1 MLRRVVVLGGVG
13 LAVFAVLF
21 ASSPTA
27 KAYTISNNDADTR
40 SSGGGSINVRA
51 DCPTSSILYEIG
63 ARGSNSYTS
72 PTRLNGVCVNLTSDV
87 TQRQTSTSTIGGT
100 SSWGS
105 VAGELTLTSTSC
117 ANTQAIVGA
126 VVHKQASGFV
136 SGWQLMC
143 GTLPGGTSRTTSGLT
158 FGWANPTRPSPN
170 QPETIQCPDGMVAVG
185 LVAAAGDIIDK
196 FGFRCGRISGATQAT
211 VSVTSSSNITFG
223 STLALTATGG
233 TGTGAIS
240 FATTGSCTVSGS
252 TLTPT
257 GNAGATCSV
266 TATRAGDTNYAVQAS
281 SVQTV
286 TIQRAANTI
295 SFTNP
300 TARSWSATPFDLTV
314 SATSNIIPSMTSTT
328 PSVCSVS
335 GITVTM
341 LSSGTCSLTASQ
353 GETTNYDAA
362 VAVVRSFTIDPT
374 GRSAFVGNSANISG
388 TTTGTEYI
396 VERFTTTGASTW
408 TVPQGVTNID
418 YLVVGGG
425 GGGGAHV
432 GGGGGAGGVRTGSLA
447 VTPSTPSTP
456 STLNITVGTGG
467 AGARGGTY
475 GDCSETNRSKSGA
488 DSTLS
493 TITATGGGSGG
504 TWDYCAARSGGSG
517 GGSGA
522 TNTAGSGN
530 TPSTSPSQG
539 NNGGI
544 GSGYIGE
551 NYAGGGGGG
560 AASVGAVGQSNR
572 AGNGGTGVQSGI
584 TGVMSHYGGGGGGG
598 VHSSTGTGG
607 VAGVAGTG
615 GLGGGGNGTVFSVP
629 NGTAGSGQANTG
641 GGGGGAGYPSG
652 TLGSSIGG
660 AGGSGI
666 VVVRY
671 VLPTVTTPNL
681 IDADD
686 TGTNSDNI
694 TSKRTLIFTGSA
706 PITSTVQLSVA
717 TASSTSD
724 TDSTTGDWSNN
735 GLSCSTSSTAAT
747 ISQWSCTTAQ
757 LAPGLYKVRSTA
769 TTNMDG
775 LTDTQIS
782 STALVVNIDTTS
794 PTIEVTRSSAGTLLV
809 GQTETI
815 TFTLS
820 EASSTFAADDI
831 TLSGGTISTLTT
843 TSSTVY
849 SVVFTPTSNT
859 DAGTGSISVALSRFT
874 DTAGNNNTASNA
886 LSIPY
891 DTTRPSV
898 TMSASPASVSSGS
911 TSTITFTVSESV
923 TTFTSTDVSVLLGT
937 LTSFSGSG
945 RTYTATFTASPS
957 SGGTAVIT
965 VASGSITDSN
975 TNANTSAFTLNIT
988 VTNAASSSGGRTSY
1002 LSDGTNGTN
1011 GVRYFVERFTTTGS
1025 STWTVPQGVTTVD
1038 VLAIGGGGGAGDN
1051 SGGGGSGGGVA
1062 FQSNVAVSGTV
1073 NISVGTGGAA
1083 GTSAT
1088 DHGKNGLATSFGSV
1102 SAGGGNG
1109 GRSNS
1114 GTGGASVT
1122 GSGAGGNGSTSITVL
1137 GLPGGDGPSYSIT
1150 GTPTNYAGGGGGGG
1164 WISNT
1169 SGGAGGAGGG
1179 GAGGGLN
1186 GPSGLNGVA
1195 GTNGLGGGGGSGS
1208 NSASTAGAGG
1218 SGIVV
1223 VRYSVPAAS
1232 TPDLDAAD
1240 DTGTNTDNITSS
1252 TTLTFTGSAPVGS
1265 TVQLFVDGVSSGNT
1279 CTANSTTGA
1288 WTCDTAVLTAGD
1300 RVITAQSTTI
1310 LSDSTV
1316 TSTSSSLTVT
1326 IDTTVPTV
1334 SSVSFSSNSGSD
1346 DTYKTGDVVS
1356 VTVAFSENV
1365 NVTNSPRIA
1374 LAGLTSKSA
1383 TYASGSGTSS
1393 LVFTYTVL
1401 SGDNDADG
1409 LAIAA
1414 NTLLLNSGTIRD
1426 TAANNA
1432 TLTHSAVT
1440 AQSTHKVEAVAP
1452 TVDISRAGTGTL
1464 RSGQTD
1470 TITFTLSEASSDFAA
1485 DDITVIGGSI
1495 GTLTTTSSTVYSAV
1509 FTPTTNTQSGSGSIS
1524 VTAAKF
1530 TDAPGNENTASTS
1543 LPIPY
1548 DTAAPT
1554 VLLARSGSG
1563 SLRSGQTSTITFTL
1577 SEASSTFAVGDITV
1591 TGGSIGALTTT
1602 SSTVY
1607 SVVFTPTSNTDSGT
1621 GSISVDGAAF
1631 TDTVGNVNT
1640 ASTALTI
1647 SYDTSSPTIEVT
1659 RSGAGTLLVGQTETI
1674 TFTLSEAS
1682 STFADGDITL
1692 SGGTISALTTTSSTV
1707 YSAVFTPN
1715 INTNAGTGSISVA
1728 LSRFTD
1734 TAGNNN
1740 TASNALSISYD
1751 TSRPSVTMS
1760 ASPASVSSGSTSTIT
1775 FTVSESVTTFTS
1787 ADVSARLGTLTNF
1800 SGSGTSYNA
1809 TFTASPTAGGT
1820 AVITVASGS
1829 ITDSN
1834 TNANTSA
1841 FTFEITVTNT
1851 ATSSGGRTSYVG
1863 NGSNGTNGVRY
1874 IVERFTSASTTTW
1887 TVPRGIS
1894 SIDYLV
1900 VGGGAGGGSRHA
1912 GGGGAGGLRSSV
1924 ASTGGGASP
1933 ESAMT
1938 VTPGGSLTVTVGA
1951 GGASW
1956 ANGSDSV
1963 LGSVTSKGGGTQTTT
1978 GGSGGGSNWNGAAGT
1993 GTANQGFSG
2002 GRGGGNDGDP
2012 NWLYAGGGGGGAGA
2026 AGSNVGYS
2034 GGTAF
2039 GGAGGAGVT
2048 NSISGVAVC
2057 FAGGGGGGYSNNA
2070 TNGGADNFTIQG
2082 GKCGSTMVG
2091 GTSPRGANATA
2102 GATNTGSGGGGGGF
2116 DGGAGNYSGGAG
2128 GSGIV
2133 VVRYAVPDVTTPDL
2147 DASDDTGT
2155 NTDNITTATTLTFTG
2170 SAPVGS
2176 TVQLFVD
2183 GVSSGNTC
2191 ATNSTTGAWT
2201 CDTATLAAGNKV
2213 ITAQSTT
2220 LLPDSTV
2227 TSTSSGLN
2235 VTIDTTVP
2243 TIQVTRSGSGALT
2256 AGQTETITFTLSEA
2270 SSTFAADD
2278 ITLSGG
2284 TISAL
2289 TTTSSTV
2296 YSVLFTPTAN
2306 TQSGTASISVALS
2319 RFSDMAGNNN
2329 TVSNTVSFTYDTAR
2343 PTVSL
2348 SGCASSYAAGSTCS
2362 ITITLSDAVT
2372 DLLLADFNVTRG
2384 SLSGLTT
2391 SGTTRTVTYTA
2402 SGPTGGTASVSLA
2415 AGAFTDANGNTS
2427 TASNTLNVDIAASN
2441 TRQMMTSLSASG
2453 VSVADNTNGASRY
2466 IVQTFA
2472 ATGSTTWTPPQGVTR
2487 VDLLVVGGGGGGGS
2501 RGAGAGGAGGYI
2513 EASNFAVTPGSS
2525 YTVVTGAGGAG
2536 GVVANNDSGAA
2547 GSASSFTL
2555 SSVGLTANGGGA
2567 GLSHSFNGNGGASGT
2582 GSGAGGTAFNNAGG
2596 NGAASG
2602 TCGSTSD
2609 WCGGGGGGAGS
2620 AGVNAVT
2627 TGGNGGNGRASSIS
2641 GISTTYAGGGGGG
2654 GGDSSQPSTSPS
2666 PGGTGGS
2673 GGGGNGGSPTWD
2685 GTNCRAGAG
2694 ISGTTNTGGGGGGGS
2709 YCSSN
2714 VVGSFNGGGGS
2725 GGSGIVVVRYV
2736 LPATT
2741 TPDLVIGSDNGT
2753 STTDNITSNRTLT
2766 FDGTAPATAS
2776 VQLSVATATSATDTN
2791 ASTGTWTDT
2800 GSACTADT
2808 TSGAWTCTTAELA
2821 PGLYKVRSKATTTMD
2836 GITDTQTSSTAL
2848 VVEIDTTAP
2857 TVSSVSFTSS
2867 SGSDGTYKSGDVI
2880 SLTVAF
2886 SENVAVTNSPRI
2898 ALAGLSSKFATYAS
2912 GSGTASLVFTYTVT
2926 SGDNDADGLAIAAD
2940 SLELNSGTIRD
2951 SAANNATLAHSA
2963 VSTASAQK
2971 VDTTAPTVTIA
2982 RAGSG
2987 SLKSGQTEMITFT
3000 LSEASSDFVVGD
3012 ITVAGGSIGTLTTTS
3027 STVYSVVFTPTA
3039 NTQSGTGSLS
3049 VSGTK
3054 FTDTAGNNNTAS
3066 DTLSIT
3072 YDTAAPT
3079 VTVTRTGSTNL
3090 RSSQTATITFTL
3102 SEASST
3108 FAASDITVAG
3118 GSIGTLTTTSSTVY
3132 SVVFTPT
3139 ANTQS
3144 GTGSISVA
3152 GATFTDTIGNDNTA
3166 STALSISYD
3175 TAAPTVTITRAG
3187 SGSLKSGQTDTLTFT
3202 LSETSANF
3210 VTSDVTVTGGAIGTL
3225 SGSGTSYT
3233 ATFTPTSNTQTGT
3246 GSISVDGAKFTD
3258 TIGNDNTA
3266 STALSISYDTAAPT
3280 VTITRAGSGSLKS
3293 GQTDTITFA
3302 LSEASSDFVV
3312 DDITV
3317 AGGSIG
3323 TLSTTSSTEYSV
3335 VFTPTA
3341 NTQSGNGSISVA
3353 GATFADAIGNNNAAS
3368 TALSISYDTA
3378 GPTISIARSGSGSLK
3393 STQTSTI
3400 TFTLSEASST
3410 FAAEDITVAGG
3421 SIGTLTST
3429 SSTVYSVVFTP
3440 TANTQSGT
3448 GSISVNGAKFT
3459 DTIGNDNTAS
3469 TALSI
3474 SYDTAAPT
3482 VTIARA
3488 GSGSLKSGQT
3498 ETLTFTLS
3506 ETSSTFVTSDVTV
3519 TGGAIGSLSGSGTS
3533 YTATFTPTSNT
3544 QSGTGSISVDGAK
3557 FTDTIGNDNTAS
3569 TALSINYDTAAPTVS
3584 NVTSSTANGTI
3595 GIGSTVSIQIA
3606 FSEAVTVSG
3615 TPQLTLET
3623 GATDRV
3629 ASYASG
3635 SGTDTL
3641 TFTYTVQSGDTSSD
3655 LEYTSTSALALNG
3668 GTIVDSVANAATLTL
3683 PTPGATGSLAI
3694 NSAIV
3699 VASAPTQVVSVR
3711 TPLGPASGAAFSQQP
3726 RVSLQDTGGSVV
3738 TSDSSTVVTAT
3749 VSSGASLVGSV
3760 TATAVNGVVTF
3771 NDLGISGTAG
3781 TVYTIT
3787 YSATV
3792 SGNALTAATQSVTPT
3807 VGAATQ
3813 ISVSTQPVGDTAGA
3827 LLATAPVISVL
3838 DSGNNVVTSASTSI
3852 TVSSSGGTLNG
3863 TKTVSATNGLAT
3875 FGDLTFAGTAGTN
3888 YTLTFTTASLG
3899 SATSNNF
3906 SVGVGAATKLAITTQ
3921 ASGAA
3926 YNEAFTTQPVIEI
3939 RDAGNNK
3946 VPSAANVVT
3955 ATLSN
3960 GTVLGSNNTS
3970 LNATSSSGVAT
3981 FSGLGITGL
3990 PGSYTIT
3997 YSSGAL
4003 VDTSHSISL
4012 VKAAQTI
4019 TFADPTDRAWSAT
4032 SFALTPTASSGLSV
4046 SLASTTTSIC
4056 TVSGLDVTMVT
4067 VGTCSLTATQ
4077 SGNDYFNAAT
4087 AVSHGFDISQ
4097 ASQTVSFSDPADRPW
4112 SATTFDVAPTATS
4125 GLSTTVASTTSAVC
4139 TVSGT
4144 TITMVKAGTCT
4155 LTASQAGNTEY
4166 SAATTA
4172 TQSFVIELATQS
4184 TFSLTS
4190 TTATFGA
4197 NLTLT
4202 TTGGSGSGSVTFTK
4216 VSGDCS
4222 ITNTTLTPTTAS
4234 TCVVTATKTAD
4245 AQYDST
4251 SDTQTVTINRAAQST
4266 PLTLAT
4272 TTVVYGQTL
4281 TLSGSGGE
4289 GTGTISYA
4297 VSSGTCT
4304 LNGAVLTPGDAG
4316 SLCEVEVTR
4325 ALSTNYNSFTSA
4337 PISITIQ
4344 QATPTLGT
4352 LVLATKTYGDAPFA
4366 FSAPSATYNSAS
4378 VAGSWSYASAQTS
4391 VATINGDTATI
4402 TGGGTSSI
4410 TATFSPTDSTNYTT
4424 ATTASTL
4431 TVDKAVPTFSWS
4443 NVDATYNDA
4452 DITIVSPAVATTAA
4466 TGTWT
4471 YSSADT
4477 SVVTV
4482 SGTKFD
4488 VGNAGSA
4495 VITATFT
4502 PSNTTNYV
4510 SGETTTMT
4518 FTVGRANQASLGIS
4532 SVTGTYGTALTL
4544 ATSGGTTNGSVT
4556 WGVSNGSASDCSVT
4570 GGQLTTTSIGTC
4582 TVTAVMAGSS
4592 NYFSVSNVG
4601 TTVTINAKPIT
4612 VTATAKFKT
4621 YGDNDPALTFTT
4633 PNGALVGNDSL
4644 TGALTRVAGDTV
4656 GEYTIT
4662 QGTVTNTNNTN
4673 YDITYV
4679 TAKLTINAK
4688 PITVTATAKF
4698 KTYGD
4703 NDPDLTFT
4711 TAAGA
4716 LVGNDSLTGALTR
4729 VAGDTVGEYTINQG
4743 SVDNSN
4749 YDITYVTA
4757 KLTINEKPITVT
4769 AEAKFKTY
4777 GDNDPAL
4784 TFTTAAGAL
4793 VGNDTLAGA
4802 LTRVAGQDVGEY
4814 TITQGTVTNTNNT
4827 NYDLTYVTAKLTI
4840 NAKPITVTAEAK
4852 FKTYGDNDPALT
4864 FTTAAG
4870 ALVGNDTLAGALTR
4884 VAGQDVGEYTI
4895 TQGTVT
4901 NTNNTNYDLTYT
4913 SAKLTINSKPITV
4926 TATAKFKTYGDNDPA
4941 LTFTTPNG
4949 ALVGNDSLAGSLTR
4963 VAGNTVGEYT
4973 INQGTVTNAN
4983 NTNYNITYTTA
4994 KLTINAKPITV
5005 TAEAKFKTYGDNDPS
5020 LTFTT
5025 PNGALVGNDTLA
5037 GALTRVL
5044 GQDVGEYTIN
5054 QGTVTNA
5061 NNTNY
5066 NITYTSAKLTIN
5078 TKPITVT
5085 AEPKFKTYGD
5095 NDPALTFTTPNGALV
5110 GNDTLAGSLT
5120 RVLGQDVGEYTINQG
5135 TVTNTNNTNY
5145 DLTYNSA
5152 KMTINAKP
5160 ITVTATAKF
5169 KTYGDNDPAL
5179 TFTTATGALVGNDT
5193 LAGSLTRDAG
5203 NTVGEYTINQGTVTN
5218 TNNTNYDLTY
5228 VTAKLTIN
5236 AKPIT
5241 VTATAKFKTY
5251 GDNDPALTFTTPNG
5265 ALVGNDTL
5273 AGALTRVA
5281 GQDVGEYTI
5290 NQGTVTNT
5298 NNTNYDLTYVTAK
5311 LTINE
5316 KPITVTAEP
5325 KFKTYGDNDPA
5336 LTFTTATGALVGND
5350 TLAGA
5355 LTRVLGQ
5362 DVGEYTIIQGSV
5374 DNSNYDISYTS
5385 AKLTI
5390 NTKPITVTAEAK
5402 FKTYGDNDPALTFT
5416 TPNGALVGND
5426 TLAGALTRVAG
5437 DTVGEYTINQGTVT
5451 NTSNTNYDITYTSA
5465 KLTIN
5470 AKPITVT
5477 AEPKTKIYNTN
5488 DPVLTY
5494 TTPVGAL
5501 VGNDTLSGAI
5511 ARVSGEQVASYPI
5524 RIGTLNNPNYL
5535 ITFVDSALSIT
5546 PAQQSQLTVTTATIT
5561 YQTPVSLQATGG
5573 TEGDLSFS
5581 VVTSGSAGCSIQN
5594 SQLSA
5599 SGNAGSTCTVK
5610 ATRAATTN
5618 FSQID
5623 SATATITV
5631 TRRAITVTG
5640 TAEEKIYGDADPGF
5654 RFSVTAGSLHGSESL
5669 TGSLVRATG
5678 ENAGTYTINQGSLID
5693 TNNPNYTITYVSS
5706 QLTVIPRPITITAT
5720 NKTKIFGQPDP
5731 ALEYTVTT
5739 GNIVPSDVIAGEI
5752 TRAVGETLG
5761 NYNITRGTLVN
5772 NNYNIT
5778 FVTGIFQI
5786 TGAPQAG
5793 FTLTASSYSVVYQQT
5808 ITVQTSGG
5816 NGQGAVSYST
5826 QNGTGSCSVAGT
5838 TVTGTT
5844 TGTCTVTATKA
5855 AEGGYLEAISNSITV
5870 TIEKADQTIT
5880 FASITDHNYSPTPM
5894 AMTPTASSG
5903 AAVSIGTRT
5912 PNVCSTENL
5921 AVQMLDSGMCTIA
5934 AEVASS
5940 RNFNAAPTVTRSFE
5954 IRAVAPFAPTITAV
5968 EPGDTTVSVVF
5979 TPGLSGGAAITTYR
5993 YSVDDGGRWTDLPSG
6008 TTSSPIILG
6017 NLPNTVEAKVRIM
6030 AVNRVGNGA
6039 RSNMRAATP
6048 VAKRSLEWEVQ
6059 RNTVSGTQSPNSA
6072 TSVQQ
6077 ASQLPPAPAR
6087 VTVQSMSGGRR
6098 TQVTAVR
6105 AAKDANIPVTYALI
6119 SVRTRTNKLLARIKV
6134 LVDPTNPTTS
6144 VSVPY
6149 ASSRVRVSVQ
6159 FANDMGIS
6167 SGGPAGINIAE
6178 GNTLE
6183 WTTVS
6188 NEARIKGTEVK
6199 GDLVFERGKSTLT
6212 YAMQQNLKKMAAT
6225 VNARGG
6231 LIYVSGFAQKGELKS
6246 AWMLEPLARAR
6257 AEAVAKYLAKI
6268 GVRQW
6273 ITFHGSTSAAMKGWQ
6288 PVTGRQ
6294 VVITTVM
6301 PNEI

>member
-27 KAYTISNNDADTR
+27 KGYTISNNDADTR
-40 SSGGGSINVRA
+40 SSGGGSVNVRA

-63 ARGSNSYTS
+63 ARGSSSYTS

-87 TQRQTSTSTIGGT
+87 TQHNTSTSSIAGT

-105 VAGELTLTSTSC
+105 VAGEATLTSTSC

-126 VVHKQASGFV
+126 VVHKQAQGFV

-143 GTLPGGTSRTTSGLT
+143 GTLPSGSNRTTSGVIFAYPNT
-158 FGWANPTRPSPN
+158 NRASPN
-170 QPETIQCPDGMVAVG
+170 QPETVQCPDGMVAVG
-185 LVAAAGDIIDK
+185 LVAATGDIVDK

-300 TARSWSATPFDLTV
+300 TTRTWSATPFNVTV
-314 SATSNIIPSMTSTT
+314 SATSNIVPSVTSTT

-335 GITVTM
+335 GIAVTM

-353 GETTNYDAA
+353 GETTNHVAA
-362 VAVVRSFTIDPT
+362 VAVVQSFTINPT
-374 GRSAFVGNSANISG
+374 GRSGFVGNSATISG
-388 TTTGTEYI
+388 TTTGTEYV

-408 TVPQGVTNID
+408 TVPQGVTSID

-488 DSTLS
+488 DSNLS

-504 TWDYCAARSGGSG
+504 TWDYCAPRSGGSG

-598 VHSSTGTGG
+598 VHSPTGTGG

-615 GLGGGGNGTVFSVP
+615 GLGGGGNGNVSVQ

-681 IDADD
+681 LGADD
-686 TGTNSDNI
+686 TGVNTDD
-694 TSKRTLIFTGSA
+694 
-706 PITSTVQLSVA
+706 ITSTRTLRFFGNAPLTASIQLSIA
-717 TASSTSD
+717 TASSSTD
-724 TDSTTGDWSNN
+724 TDATTGTWTNTGSACTAN
-735 GLSCSTSSTAAT
+735 STGGE
-747 ISQWSCTTAQ
+747 WECTTAQ
-757 LAPGLYKVRSTA
+757 LAPGLYKVRSTS

-843 TSSTVY
+843 TSSTAY

-1316 TSTSSSLTVT
+1316 TSTSSGLTVT
-1326 IDTTVPTV
+1326 IDRT
-1334 SSVSFSSNSGSD
+1334 
-1346 DTYKTGDVVS
+1346 
-1356 VTVAFSENV
+1356 
-1365 NVTNSPRIA
+1365 
-1374 LAGLTSKSA
+1374 
-1383 TYASGSGTSS
+1383 
-1393 LVFTYTVL
+1393 
-1401 SGDNDADG
+1401 
-1409 LAIAA
+1409 
-1414 NTLLLNSGTIRD
+1414 
-1426 TAANNA
+1426 
-1432 TLTHSAVT
+1432 
-1440 AQSTHKVEAVAP
+1440 AP
-1452 TVDISRAGTGTL
+1452 TVAVSRGGTGTL
-1464 RSGQTD
+1464 T
-1470 TITFTLSEASSDFAA
+1470 
-1485 DDITVIGGSI
+1485 
-1495 GTLTTTSSTVYSAV
+1495 
-1509 FTPTTNTQSGSGSIS
+1509 
-1524 VTAAKF
+1524 
-1530 TDAPGNENTASTS
+1530 
-1543 LPIPY
+1543 
-1548 DTAAPT
+1548 
-1554 VLLARSGSG
+1554 
-1563 SLRSGQTSTITFTL
+1563 
-1577 SEASSTFAVGDITV
+1577 
-1591 TGGSIGALTTT
+1591 
-1602 SSTVY
+1602 
-1607 SVVFTPTSNTDSGT
+1607 
-1621 GSISVDGAAF
+1621 
-1631 TDTVGNVNT
+1631 
-1640 ASTALTI
+1640 
-1647 SYDTSSPTIEVT
+1647 
-1659 RSGAGTLLVGQTETI
+1659 VGQTETI

-1692 SGGTISALTTTSSTV
+1692 SGGTISALTATSSTV
-1707 YSAVFTPN
+1707 YSAVFTPT
-1715 INTNAGTGSISVA
+1715 INTNSGIGSISVA
-1728 LSRFTD
+1728 LSQFTD

-1775 FTVSESVTTFTS
+1775 FNLSESVTTFTS

-1809 TFTASPTAGGT
+1809 TFTASPTTGGT

-1874 IVERFTSASTTTW
+1874 IVERFTSAGTTTW

-1924 ASTGGGASP
+1924 TSTGGGASP

-1938 VTPGGSLTVTVGA
+1938 VTPDGSLTVTVGA

-1956 ANGSDSV
+1956 TNGSNSV
-1963 LGSVTSKGGGTQTTT
+1963 LGSVTSLGGGTQVTA
-1978 GGSGGGSNWNGAAGT
+1978 GGSGGGSNYDGSAGT
-1993 GTANQGFSG
+1993 GTGNQGFNG
-2002 GRGGGNDGDP
+2002 GRGTGSGSVS
-2012 NWLYAGGGGGGAGA
+2012 NWLWAGGGGGGAGA
-2026 AGSNVGYS
+2026 AGSNAGSS
-2034 GGTAF
+2034 GGNAF

-2048 NSISGVAVC
+2048 NSITGLAVC
-2057 FAGGGGGGYSNNA
+2057 YAGGGGGGYSSQA
-2070 TNGGADNFTIQG
+2070 TNAGTIEG

-2102 GATNTGSGGGGGGF
+2102 GAVNTGSGGGGGGF
-2116 DGGAGNYSGGAG
+2116 DGASFNYAGGAG

-2133 VVRYAVPDVTTPDL
+2133 VVRYAVPDVSTPDL

-2155 NTDNITTATTLTFTG
+2155 NTDNITSATTLTFTG

-2191 ATNSTTGAWT
+2191 PVNSTTGAWT
-2201 CDTATLAAGNKV
+2201 CDTAVLTTGNKV

-2319 RFSDMAGNNN
+2319 RFTDAAGNNN

-2384 SLSGLTT
+2384 SLSGLTA

-2654 GGDSSQPSTSPS
+2654 GGDSSQPSNSPS
-2666 PGGTGGS
+2666 PGGNGGT

-2951 SAANNATLAHSA
+2951 TAANNATLAHSA

-3072 YDTAAPT
+3072 YDTAGPT

-3090 RSSQTATITFTL
+3090 RSSQTDTITFTL

-3108 FAASDITVAG
+3108 FAADDITVSG

-3139 ANTQS
+3139 ANTQT
-3144 GTGSISVA
+3144 GTGSISVD
-3152 GATFTDTIGNDNTA
+3152 GAKFTDTLGNDNTA

-3175 TAAPTVTITRAG
+3175 TAAPTVTIARAG
-3187 SGSLKSGQTDTLTFT
+3187 SGSLKSGQTDTITFT

-3258 TIGNDNTA
+3258 TLGNDNTASTALSITYDTAAPTVTIARSGSGSLKSGQTDTITFTLSEASSDFVVGDITVAGGSIGTLTTTSSTVYSVVFTPTANTQSGTGSISIAGATFTDAIGNNNAA

-3280 VTITRAGSGSLKS
+3280 VTITRAGSGTLKS
-3293 GQTDTITFA
+3293 SQT
-3302 LSEASSDFVV
+3302 E
-3312 DDITV
+3312 
-3317 AGGSIG
+3317 
-3323 TLSTTSSTEYSV
+3323 
-3335 VFTPTA
+3335 
-3341 NTQSGNGSISVA
+3341 
-3353 GATFADAIGNNNAAS
+3353 
-3368 TALSISYDTA
+3368 
-3378 GPTISIARSGSGSLK
+3378 
-3393 STQTSTI
+3393 TI

-3410 FAAEDITVAGG
+3410 FAADDITISGG
-3421 SIGTLTST
+3421 TIGTLTTT

-3448 GSISVNGAKFT
+3448 GSISVAGATFT
-3459 DTIGNDNTAS
+3459 DTLGNDNTAS
-3469 TALSI
+3469 STLSI

-3482 VTIARA
+3482 VTITRA
-3488 GSGSLKSGQT
+3488 GSGTLKSGQT
-3498 ETLTFTLS
+3498 DTITFTLS
-3506 ETSSTFVTSDVTV
+3506 ETSSNFISSDVTV
-3519 TGGAIGSLSGSGTS
+3519 TGGTIGSFTGSGTS

-3606 FSEAVTVSG
+3606 FSEAVTVTG

-3623 GATDRV
+3623 GATDRA
-3629 ASYASG
+3629 ASYTSG
-3635 SGTDTL
+3635 GGTDTL

-3668 GTIVDSVANAATLTL
+3668 GTIVDSVSNTASLTL
-3683 PTPGATGSLAI
+3683 PAPGGTGSLAT
-3694 NSAIV
+3694 NKAIV

-3781 TVYTIT
+3781 TAYTIT

-3792 SGNALTAATQSVTPT
+3792 SGNTLTAATQSVTPT
-3807 VGAATQ
+3807 VGTATQ

-3827 LLATAPVISVL
+3827 LLATAPVVSVL

-3875 FGDLTFAGTAGTN
+3875 FGDLTFAGTAGTS
-3888 YTLTFTTASLG
+3888 YTLTFTTTSLG
-3899 SATSNNF
+3899 SATSDNF

-3946 VPSAANVVT
+3946 VPSAADVVT
-3955 ATLSN
+3955 ATLSS

-4003 VDTSHSISL
+4003 ADTSHSISL

-4056 TVSGLDVTMVT
+4056 TVSGLDITMVT

-4077 SGNDYFNAAT
+4077 SGNDYFNAAS
-4087 AVSHGFDISQ
+4087 ASSQSFDIAH
-4097 ASQTVSFSDPADRPW
+4097 ASQTISFSALAGRPW

-4125 GLSTTVASTTSAVC
+4125 GLTTTIASTTSAVC

-4155 LTASQAGNTEY
+4155 LTASQAGNTVY
-4166 SAATTA
+4166 SAATTE

-4197 NLTLT
+4197 NLTLAT
-4202 TTGGSGSGSVTFTK
+4202 SGGSGSGSVTFTK

-4222 ITNTTLTPTTAS
+4222 ITNTTLTPTSAGS
-4234 TCVVTATKTAD
+4234 CVVTATKAAD
-4245 AQYDST
+4245 SQYDST
-4251 SDTQTVTINRAAQST
+4251 SDTQTITINRAAQST

-4297 VSSGTCT
+4297 LSSGTCT
-4304 LNGAVLTPGDAG
+4304 LNGAVLTPGNAG
-4316 SLCEVEVTR
+4316 SLCEIEVTR

-4366 FSAPSATYNSAS
+4366 FTAPSATYNSSS
-4378 VAGSWSYASAQTS
+4378 VVGSWSYASAQAS
-4391 VATINGDTATI
+4391 VATINGNTATI
-4402 TGGGTSSI
+4402 TGGGTSAI

-4424 ATTASTL
+4424 AATTSTL

-4443 NVDATYNDA
+4443 NVDATYNDP
-4452 DITIVSPAVATTAA
+4452 DVTIVSPAVATTAA

-4477 SVVTV
+4477 SVVAI

-4488 VGNAGSA
+4488 VGSAGSA

-4502 PSNTTNYV
+4502 PSNTTSYV

-4518 FTVGRANQASLGIS
+4518 FTVGRANQATLGIS

-4570 GGQLTTTSIGTC
+4570 GGRLTTTSIGTC

-4601 TTVTINAKPIT
+4601 TTVTINAKPII
-4612 VTATAKFKT
+4612 VTATA
-4621 YGDNDPALTFTT
+4621 N
-4633 PNGALVGNDSL
+4633 
-4644 TGALTRVAGDTV
+4644 
-4656 GEYTIT
+4656 
-4662 QGTVTNTNNTN
+4662 
-4673 YDITYV
+4673 
-4679 TAKLTINAK
+4679 
-4688 PITVTATAKF
+4688 
-4698 KTYGD
+4698 
-4703 NDPDLTFT
+4703 
-4711 TAAGA
+4711 
-4716 LVGNDSLTGALTR
+4716 
-4729 VAGDTVGEYTINQG
+4729 
-4743 SVDNSN
+4743 
-4749 YDITYVTA
+4749 
-4757 KLTINEKPITVT
+4757 
-4769 AEAKFKTY
+4769 FKTY

-4784 TFTTAAGAL
+4784 TFTTAVGAL
-4793 VGNDTLAGA
+4793 VGNDTLTGA
-4802 LTRVAGQDVGEY
+4802 LTRVAGE
-4814 TITQGTVTNTNNT
+4814 N
-4827 NYDLTYVTAKLTI
+4827 
-4840 NAKPITVTAEAK
+4840 
-4852 FKTYGDNDPALT
+4852 
-4864 FTTAAG
+4864 
-4870 ALVGNDTLAGALTR
+4870 
-4884 VAGQDVGEYTI
+4884 
-4895 TQGTVT
+4895 
-4901 NTNNTNYDLTYT
+4901 
-4913 SAKLTINSKPITV
+4913 
-4926 TATAKFKTYGDNDPA
+4926 
-4941 LTFTTPNG
+4941 
-4949 ALVGNDSLAGSLTR
+4949 
-4963 VAGNTVGEYT
+4963 VGEYT
-4973 INQGTVTNAN
+4973 INQGTV
-4983 NTNYNITYTTA
+4983 
-4994 KLTINAKPITV
+4994 
-5005 TAEAKFKTYGDNDPS
+5005 D
-5020 LTFTT
+5020 
-5025 PNGALVGNDTLA
+5025 
-5037 GALTRVL
+5037 
-5044 GQDVGEYTIN
+5044 
-5054 QGTVTNA
+5054 
-5061 NNTNY
+5061 
-5066 NITYTSAKLTIN
+5066 
-5078 TKPITVT
+5078 
-5085 AEPKFKTYGD
+5085 
-5095 NDPALTFTTPNGALV
+5095 
-5110 GNDTLAGSLT
+5110 
-5120 RVLGQDVGEYTINQG
+5120 
-5135 TVTNTNNTNY
+5135 NTNY
-5145 DLTYNSA
+5145 DIS
-5152 KMTINAKP
+5152 
-5160 ITVTATAKF
+5160 
-5169 KTYGDNDPAL
+5169 
-5179 TFTTATGALVGNDT
+5179 
-5193 LAGSLTRDAG
+5193 
-5203 NTVGEYTINQGTVTN
+5203 YT
-5218 TNNTNYDLTY
+5218 
-5228 VTAKLTIN
+5228 TAKLTIN

-5251 GDNDPALTFTTPNG
+5251 GDNDPALTFTTAVG

-5273 AGALTRVA
+5273 TGALTRVA
-5281 GQDVGEYTI
+5281 GENVGEYTI
-5290 NQGTVTNT
+5290 NQGTVD
-5298 NNTNYDLTYVTAK
+5298 NTNYDISYTTAK
-5311 LTINE
+5311 LTINA
-5316 KPITVTAEP
+5316 KPITVTA
-5325 KFKTYGDNDPA
+5325 T
-5336 LTFTTATGALVGND
+5336 
-5350 TLAGA
+5350 
-5355 LTRVLGQ
+5355 
-5362 DVGEYTIIQGSV
+5362 
-5374 DNSNYDISYTS
+5374 
-5385 AKLTI
+5385 
-5390 NTKPITVTAEAK
+5390 AK
-5402 FKTYGDNDPALTFT
+5402 FKTYGDNDPALTYT
-5416 TPNGALVGND
+5416 TAAGALVGND
-5426 TLAGALTRVAG
+5426 TLAGSLTRVAG
-5437 DTVGEYTINQGTVT
+5437 ENVGEYTINQGTVT
-5451 NTSNTNYDITYTSA
+5451 DTSNTNYDISYTTA

-5488 DPVLTY
+5488 DPALTY
-5494 TTPVGAL
+5494 TTPAGAL
-5501 VGNDTLSGAI
+5501 VGNDTFTGAL

-5561 YQTPVSLQATGG
+5561 YKSPVALQATGG

-5581 VVTSGSAGCSIQN
+5581 IVSSGSAGCSIQN
-5594 SQLSA
+5594 STLSA

-5618 FSQID
+5618 FSEID
-5623 SATATITV
+5623 SATTTITV

-5640 TAEEKIYGDADPGF
+5640 TAEEKTYGDNDPGF
-5654 RFSVTAGSLHGSESL
+5654 RFSVTAGSLHGSDSL
-5669 TGSLVRATG
+5669 TGTLSRDAG
-5678 ENAGTYTINQGSLID
+5678 ENVGTYTINRGSLEND
-5693 TNNPNYTITYVSS
+5693 NYTITYVSS
-5706 QLTVIPRPITITAT
+5706 QLTIFPRPITITAT
-5720 NKTKIFGQPDP
+5720 NKTKIFGEADP
-5731 ALEYTVTT
+5731 ALTYTVTS
-5739 GNIVPSDVIAGEI
+5739 GNIVNSDVISGEI

-5772 NNYNIT
+5772 NNYAIT
-5778 FVTGIFQI
+5778 FVVGRFQI

-5844 TGTCTVTATKA
+5844 AGTCTVIATKA
-5855 AEGGYLEAISNSITV
+5855 AEGGYLEGISNTITV
-5870 TIEKADQTIT
+5870 TVEKADQTIT

-5894 AMTPTASSG
+5894 AITPTSNSG

-5912 PNVCSTENL
+5912 PNVCSTDDLE
-5921 AVQMLDSGMCTIA
+5921 VQMLDSGTCTIA
-5934 AEVASS
+5934 AEVATS
-5940 RNFNAAPTVTRSFE
+5940 RNYNAAPTVTRSFE

-5968 EPGDTTVSVVF
+5968 EPGDTTVSVTF

-5993 YSVDDGGRWTDLPSG
+5993 YSVDDGSRWTDLPSG
-6008 TTSSPIILG
+6008 TTSSPLVLG
-6017 NLPNTVEAKVRIM
+6017 NLPNNVEAKVRIM

-6039 RSNMRAATP
+6039 RSNMRATTP
-6048 VAKRSLEWEVQ
+6048 VAKRSLEWEIQ
-6059 RNTVSGTQSPNSA
+6059 RNTASSTQTPNSA
-6072 TSVQQ
+6072 TTVLQ

-6087 VTVQSMSGGRR
+6087 VTVQSVSGGRR

-6105 AAKDANIPVTYALI
+6105 AARDANIPVTYALI
-6119 SVRTRTNKLLARIKV
+6119 SIRTRTNKLLARIKV
-6134 LVDPTNPTTS
+6134 LVDSANPTTS

-6149 ASSRVRVSVQ
+6149 ASSKVRISVQ
-6159 FANDMGIS
+6159 FANDIGIS
-6167 SGGPAGINIAE
+6167 SGGPVGINITE

-6188 NEARIKGTEVK
+6188 SEARIKGTEVK
-6199 GDLVFERGKSTLT
+6199 GDLYFARGRSALT
-6212 YAMQQNLKKMAAT
+6212 YSMQQNLKKMAAT
-6225 VNARGG
+6225 AKARGG

-6246 AWMLEPLARAR
+6246 SWMLDSLARAR
-6257 AEAVAKYLAKI
+6257 AEAVSQYLVKI

-6273 ITFHGSTSAAMKGWQ
+6273 ITFHGATSRTVKGWQ
-6288 PVTGRQ
+6288 PITGRQ
-6294 VVITTVM
+6294 VIITTVT
-6301 PNEI
+6301 PYET

>member
-27 KAYTISNNDADTR
+27 KGYTITATTTDYATTT
-40 SSGGGSINVRA
+40 GGGGFVGPASCA
-51 DCPTSSILYEIG
+51 T
-63 ARGSNSYTS
+63 
-72 PTRLNGVCVNLTSDV
+72 
-87 TQRQTSTSTIGGT
+87 
-100 SSWGS
+100 GS
-105 VAGELTLTSTSC
+105 VIYE
-117 ANTQAIVGA
+117 VGA
-126 VVHKQASGFV
+126 SGNAGITSLTRPVANCVDLNTSATTHNSVTGSLATSNWGGAGDRSFTATRCTTSQVVVGMVVHKQASGYV
-136 SGWQLMC
+136 SGWNLIC
-143 GTLPGGTSRTTSGLT
+143 GTLPAGGSRTTDSVT
-158 FGWANPTRPSPN
+158 FGWPNAGTASPS
-170 QPETIQCPDGMVAVG
+170 QRETIQCPTGMVAVG
-185 LVAAAGDIIDK
+185 LVAWVGTIMDRI
-196 FGFRCGRISGATQAT
+196 GFRCGTITGANQAD
-211 VSVTSSSNITFG
+211 VTITSASNITFG
-223 STLALTATGG
+223 STLALSAAGGTTGG
-233 TGTGAIS
+233 TLS
-240 FATTGSCTVSGS
+240 FATTGACSVSGT
-252 TLTPT
+252 TLTAT

-266 TATRAGDTNYAVQAS
+266 TATRAGDENYAAKAS
-281 SVQTV
+281 ATQTV

-300 TARSWSATPFDLTV
+300 GVRTWSATPFNVTV
-314 SATSNIIPSMTSTT
+314 SATSGITPSVTSTT
-328 PSVCSVS
+328 TSVCSVS
-335 GITVTM
+335 GIAVTM
-341 LSSGTCSLTASQ
+341 LSSGTCSLTATQ
-353 GETTNYDAA
+353 GETTNHAAA
-362 VAVVRSFTIDPT
+362 VAVSHNFTINPT
-374 GRSAFVGNSANISG
+374 GRSAFTGNSATISG
-388 TTTGTEYI
+388 TTTGSKYV

-408 TVPQGVTNID
+408 TVPQGVTSID

-425 GGGGAHV
+425 GGGGGHV

-447 VTPSTPSTP
+447 VTPGSSVSLT
-456 STLNITVGTGG
+456 IGAGG
-467 AGARGGTY
+467 AGSIGGTF
-475 GDCSETNRSKSGA
+475 GDCSATNRSKSG
-488 DSTLS
+488 SNSILS
-493 TITATGGGSGG
+493 TITAAGGGGG
-504 TWDYCAARSGGSG
+504 GNWDYCAALNGGSG
-517 GGSGA
+517 GGGGTTNNAGA
-522 TNTAGSGN
+522 GN
-530 TPSTSPSQG
+530 TPLTSPSQG
-539 NNGGI
+539 NNGGG
-544 GSGYIGE
+544 GSGWTGG
-551 NYAGGGGGG
+551 NYTGGGGGG
-560 AASVGAVGQSNR
+560 AGSVGTAGQANVG
-572 AGNGGTGVQSGI
+572 GNGGTGVQSGI
-584 TGVMSHYGGGGGGG
+584 TGVMSYYGGGGGGG
-598 VHSSTGTGG
+598 VHSSTGNGG
-607 VAGVAGTG
+607 VTGVAGTG
-615 GLGGGGNGTVFSVP
+615 GLGGGGNGNVAVL
-629 NGTAGSGQANTG
+629 NGTAGAGQANTG
-641 GGGGGAGYPSG
+641 GGGGGAGYQSG
-652 TLGSSIGG
+652 TLGSSNGG

-671 VLPTVTTPNL
+671 ELPTVTTPNL
-681 IDADD
+681 LGADD
-686 TGTNSDNI
+686 TGI
-694 TSKRTLIFTGSA
+694 TTDD
-706 PITSTVQLSVA
+706 ITSTRTLRFWGNAPLTSSIQLSVA
-717 TASSTSD
+717 PATSVTD
-724 TDSTTGDWSNN
+724 TDSSTGTWTTTGSGCTAN
-735 GLSCSTSSTAAT
+735 STGGE
-747 ISQWSCTTAQ
+747 WECTTAQ
-757 LAPGLYKVRSTA
+757 LAPGLYKVRSIA

-775 LTDTQIS
+775 LTDTQTS
-782 STALVVNIDTTS
+782 STALVVNVDTTA
-794 PTIEVTRSSAGTLLV
+794 PTIAVTRSGAGTLLV

-831 TLSGGTISTLTT
+831 TLSGGTISTLST

-898 TMSASPASVSSGS
+898 TMTANPASVTSGS
-911 TSTITFTVSESV
+911 ATTVTFTVSESV

-1208 NSASTAGAGG
+1208 NQASTAGAGG
-1218 SGIVV
+1218 SGIIVL
-1223 VRYSVPAAS
+1223 RYSVPAAS

-1300 RVITAQSTTI
+1300 KVITAQSTTI

-1326 IDTTVPTV
+1326 IDTTAPTV

-1365 NVTNSPRIA
+1365 NVTNSPRIE
-1374 LAGLTSKSA
+1374 LAGLTSRSA

-1464 RSGQTD
+1464 KSGQTE

-1485 DDITVIGGSI
+1485 DDISVVGGSI
-1495 GTLTTTSSTVYSAV
+1495 GTLTTSSSTVYSAV

-1530 TDAPGNENTASTS
+1530 TDAPGNENTASTT

-1577 SEASSTFAVGDITV
+1577 SEASSTFTVGDITV
-1591 TGGSIGALTTT
+1591 SGGSIGALTTT

-1607 SVVFTPTSNTDSGT
+1607 SVVFTPTSNTDSGA

-1647 SYDTSSPTIEVT
+1647 SYDTSSPTIDIT
-1659 RSGAGTLLVGQTETI
+1659 RSGTGMLLVGQTETI

-1682 STFADGDITL
+1682 STFAADDITF

-1707 YSAVFTPN
+1707 YSAVFTPT
-1715 INTNAGTGSISVA
+1715 INTNSGIGSISVA

-1751 TSRPSVTMS
+1751 TSPPSVTMT
-1760 ASPASVSSGSTSTIT
+1760 ANPASVTSGSNTAVT

-1787 ADVSARLGTLTNF
+1787 ADVSTRLGTLTNF
-1800 SGSGTSYNA
+1800 SGSGTSYTA
-1809 TFTASPTAGGT
+1809 TFTASPTTGGT

-1841 FTFEITVTNT
+1841 FAFEITVTNT

-1874 IVERFTSASTTTW
+1874 IVERFITAGTTAW

-1924 ASTGGGASP
+1924 TSTGGGASP

-1956 ANGSDSV
+1956 TNGSDSV
-1963 LGSVTSKGGGTQTTT
+1963 LGNVTSIGGGTQSTA
-1978 GGSGGGSNWNGAAGT
+1978 GGSGGGTNCCDAAGGS
-1993 GTANQGFSG
+1993 GTANQGFNG
-2002 GRGGGNDGDP
+2002 GRGTGSGTAS
-2012 NWLYAGGGGGGAGA
+2012 NWLWAGGGGGGAGA
-2026 AGSNVGYS
+2026 AGSNAGSS
-2034 GGTAF
+2034 GGNAF

-2048 NSISGVAVC
+2048 NSITGAAVC
-2057 FAGGGGGGYSNNA
+2057 YAGGGGGGYSNQA
-2070 TNGGADNFTIQG
+2070 TNAGTIEG

-2116 DGGAGNYSGGAG
+2116 DGGSGNYAGGGG

-2155 NTDNITTATTLTFTG
+2155 NTDNITSATTLTFTG

-2201 CDTATLAAGNKV
+2201 CDTATLTAGNKV

-2227 TSTSSGLN
+2227 TSTSSGLT
-2235 VTIDTTVP
+2235 VTIDTTAP

-2256 AGQTETITFTLSEA
+2256 VGQTEIITFTLSEA

-2278 ITLSGG
+2278 ITFSGG

-2296 YSVLFTPTAN
+2296 YSVVFTPTSN
-2306 TQSGTASISVALS
+2306 TNSGTGSISVALS

-2384 SLSGLTT
+2384 SLSGLTA

-2654 GGDSSQPSTSPS
+2654 GGDSSQPSNSPS
-2666 PGGTGGS
+2666 PGGNGGT

-2694 ISGTTNTGGGGGGGS
+2694 INGTTNTGGGGGGGS
-2709 YCSSN
+2709 YCSGTQIS
-2714 VVGSFNGGGGS
+2714 GTANGGGGS
-2725 GGSGIVVVRYV
+2725 GGSGIVIVRYV
-2736 LPATT
+2736 LPSVA
-2741 TPDLVIGSDNGT
+2741 TPDLAVASDNGT
-2753 STTDNITSNRTLT
+2753 STTDNLTSNRTLT
-2766 FDGTAPATAS
+2766 FDGSAPVTAS
-2776 VQLSVATATSATDTN
+2776 VQLSVATATSATDTDVS
-2791 ASTGTWTDT
+2791 AGTWTDSGAT
-2800 GSACTADT
+2800 CTANT
-2808 TSGAWTCTTAELA
+2808 TSGAWSCTTAELA

-2836 GITDTQTSSTAL
+2836 GITDTQISSTAL

-2880 SLTVAF
+2880 SVTVAF

-2898 ALAGLSSKFATYAS
+2898 ALAGLSSKFAIYAS
-2912 GSGTASLVFTYTVT
+2912 GSGTTSLVFTYTVAA
-2926 SGDNDADGLAIAAD
+2926 GDTDTDGLAIQAD
-2940 SLELNSGTIRD
+2940 SLALNSGTIRD
-2951 SAANNATLAHSA
+2951 AVSNDATLTHSA
-2963 VSTASAQK
+2963 VSTDSTQK
-2971 VDTTAPTVTIA
+2971 VDTTAPTVTIT

-2987 SLKSGQTEMITFT
+2987 SLKSGQTETVTFT
-3000 LSEASSDFVVGD
+3000 LSEASSDFTIGD
-3012 ITVAGGSIGTLTTTS
+3012 ITFSGGTIGTLTTTSSTVYTVVFTPTTNTQSGTGSISVAGAQFTDAAGNNNTASSTLSISYDTAAPTVTVTRAGSTTLRSSQTETVTFTLSEASSTFAADDITFSGGTIGTLSTTS
-3027 STVYSVVFTPTA
+3027 STVYSVVFTPT
-3039 NTQSGTGSLS
+3039 T
-3049 VSGTK
+3049 
-3054 FTDTAGNNNTAS
+3054 
-3066 DTLSIT
+3066 
-3072 YDTAAPT
+3072 
-3079 VTVTRTGSTNL
+3079 
-3090 RSSQTATITFTL
+3090 
-3102 SEASST
+3102 
-3108 FAASDITVAG
+3108 
-3118 GSIGTLTTTSSTVY
+3118 
-3132 SVVFTPT
+3132 
-3139 ANTQS
+3139 NTQS

-3152 GATFTDTIGNDNTA
+3152 GATFTDTLGNDNNA
-3166 STALSISYD
+3166 SSTLSITYD

-3187 SGSLKSGQTDTLTFT
+3187 SGSLKSGQTETVTFT
-3202 LSETSANF
+3202 LSETSSNF
-3210 VTSDVTVTGGAIGTL
+3210 ISSDVTVTGGAIG
-3225 SGSGTSYT
+3225 SFAGSGISYT
-3233 ATFTPTSNTQTGT
+3233 ATFTPTSNTQSGT
-3246 GSISVDGAKFTD
+3246 GSISVAGATFTD
-3258 TIGNDNTA
+3258 TLGNDNTA
-3266 STALSISYDTAAPT
+3266 STSLSITYDTAAPT

-3293 GQTDTITFA
+3293 GQTETITVT

-3312 DDITV
+3312 GDITV
-3317 AGGSIG
+3317 AGGTIG
-3323 TLSTTSSTEYSV
+3323 TLTTTSSTVYSV
-3335 VFTPTA
+3335 VFTPTT
-3341 NTQSGNGSISVA
+3341 NTQSGTGSISVA
-3353 GATFADAIGNNNAAS
+3353 GATFTDTLGNDNTAS
-3368 TALSISYDTA
+3368 STLSITYDTLA
-3378 GPTISIARSGSGSLK
+3378 PTATVSRSYSGSIGVRAN
-3393 STQTSTI
+3393 QTI

-3410 FAAEDITVAGG
+3410 FTAADIAVTGG
-3421 SIGTLTST
+3421 SIGSLTTVSSTVYRVLFTPTADTESGTATLSIDGAKFTDSAGNDNTASNILSVPFDTREPTVAITRAGSTTLRSGQTDIITFTLSEASSTFTAADITVSGGSIGALTTT

-3440 TANTQSGT
+3440 TTNTQSGT
-3448 GSISVNGAKFT
+3448 GSISVAATRFT
-3459 DTIGNDNTAS
+3459 DATGNGNIAS
-3469 TALSI
+3469 STRSVP
-3474 SYDTAAPT
+3474 YDTLAA
-3482 VTIARA
+3482 
-3488 GSGSLKSGQT
+3488 S
-3498 ETLTFTLS
+3498 
-3506 ETSSTFVTSDVTV
+3506 
-3519 TGGAIGSLSGSGTS
+3519 
-3533 YTATFTPTSNT
+3533 
-3544 QSGTGSISVDGAK
+3544 
-3557 FTDTIGNDNTAS
+3557 
-3569 TALSINYDTAAPTVS
+3569 VS

-3595 GIGSTVSIQIA
+3595 GIGSPVSIQIV

-3668 GTIVDSVANAATLTL
+3668 GTIVDSVGNAATLTL
-3683 PTPGATGSLAI
+3683 PAPGATGSLAI
-3694 NSAIV
+3694 NTAIV

-3749 VSSGASLVGSV
+3749 VSNGASLVGTV

-3781 TVYTIT
+3781 TAYTIT

-3827 LLATAPVISVL
+3827 LLATAPVVSVL

-3863 TKTVSATNGLAT
+3863 TKTVSTTNGLAT

-4012 VKAAQTI
+4012 VKANQTI
-4019 TFADPTDRAWSAT
+4019 TFTDPTDRPWSAT

-4046 SLASTTTSIC
+4046 SLTSTTTSIC
-4056 TVSGLDVTMVT
+4056 TVSGLDITMVT

-4077 SGNDYFNAAT
+4077 SGNDYFNAAST
-4087 AVSHGFDISQ
+4087 ASQSFDIAQ

-4125 GLSTTVASTTSAVC
+4125 GLTTTVASTTSAVC

-4155 LTASQAGNTEY
+4155 LTASQAGNTVY
-4166 SAATTA
+4166 SAATTV

-4184 TFSLTS
+4184 AFSLTS

-4222 ITNTTLTPTTAS
+4222 ISNTTLTPTSAS
-4234 TCVVTATKTAD
+4234 TCVVTATKAAD
-4245 AQYDST
+4245 SQYDST
-4251 SDTQTVTINRAAQST
+4251 SDTQTITINRAAQST
-4266 PLTLAT
+4266 PLTLAA

-4304 LNGAVLTPGDAG
+4304 LNGAVLTPGNAG

-4325 ALSTNYNSFTSA
+4325 ALSTNYNSSTSA

-4344 QATPTLGT
+4344 QATPTVGT

-4402 TGGGTSSI
+4402 TGGGTSAI
-4410 TATFSPTDSTNYTT
+4410 TATFTPTDSTNYTT
-4424 ATTASTL
+4424 AATTSTL

-4510 SGETTTMT
+4510 SSETTTMT

-4601 TTVTINAKPIT
+4601 TTVTINAKPII
-4612 VTATAKFKT
+4612 VTAT
-4621 YGDNDPALTFTT
+4621 
-4633 PNGALVGNDSL
+4633 
-4644 TGALTRVAGDTV
+4644 
-4656 GEYTIT
+4656 
-4662 QGTVTNTNNTN
+4662 
-4673 YDITYV
+4673 
-4679 TAKLTINAK
+4679 
-4688 PITVTATAKF
+4688 
-4698 KTYGD
+4698 
-4703 NDPDLTFT
+4703 
-4711 TAAGA
+4711 
-4716 LVGNDSLTGALTR
+4716 
-4729 VAGDTVGEYTINQG
+4729 
-4743 SVDNSN
+4743 
-4749 YDITYVTA
+4749 
-4757 KLTINEKPITVT
+4757 
-4769 AEAKFKTY
+4769 AKFKTY

-4793 VGNDTLAGA
+4793 VGNDTLTGA
-4802 LTRVAGQDVGEY
+4802 LNRVAGD
-4814 TITQGTVTNTNNT
+4814 
-4827 NYDLTYVTAKLTI
+4827 
-4840 NAKPITVTAEAK
+4840 
-4852 FKTYGDNDPALT
+4852 
-4864 FTTAAG
+4864 
-4870 ALVGNDTLAGALTR
+4870 
-4884 VAGQDVGEYTI
+4884 
-4895 TQGTVT
+4895 
-4901 NTNNTNYDLTYT
+4901 
-4913 SAKLTINSKPITV
+4913 
-4926 TATAKFKTYGDNDPA
+4926 
-4941 LTFTTPNG
+4941 
-4949 ALVGNDSLAGSLTR
+4949 
-4963 VAGNTVGEYT
+4963 TVGEYT
-4973 INQGTVTNAN
+4973 INQGTVD
-4983 NTNYNITYTTA
+4983 NTNYDISYTTA
-4994 KLTINAKPITV
+4994 KL
-5005 TAEAKFKTYGDNDPS
+5005 
-5020 LTFTT
+5020 
-5025 PNGALVGNDTLA
+5025 
-5037 GALTRVL
+5037 
-5044 GQDVGEYTIN
+5044 
-5054 QGTVTNA
+5054 
-5061 NNTNY
+5061 
-5066 NITYTSAKLTIN
+5066 
-5078 TKPITVT
+5078 
-5085 AEPKFKTYGD
+5085 
-5095 NDPALTFTTPNGALV
+5095 
-5110 GNDTLAGSLT
+5110 
-5120 RVLGQDVGEYTINQG
+5120 
-5135 TVTNTNNTNY
+5135 
-5145 DLTYNSA
+5145 
-5152 KMTINAKP
+5152 TINAKP

-5179 TFTTATGALVGNDT
+5179 TYTTPVGALVGNDT
-5193 LAGSLTRDAG
+5193 LTGALTRVAG
-5203 NTVGEYTINQGTVTN
+5203 DTVGEYTITRGSVANS
-5218 TNNTNYDLTY
+5218 NYDITY
-5228 VTAKLTIN
+5228 TSAKLTIN

-5251 GDNDPALTFTTPNG
+5251 GDNDPALTFTTAAG

-5273 AGALTRVA
+5273 AGSLTRVA
-5281 GQDVGEYTI
+5281 GVDVGDYTI

-5298 NNTNYDLTYVTAK
+5298 NNTNYD
-5311 LTINE
+5311 
-5316 KPITVTAEP
+5316 
-5325 KFKTYGDNDPA
+5325 
-5336 LTFTTATGALVGND
+5336 
-5350 TLAGA
+5350 
-5355 LTRVLGQ
+5355 
-5362 DVGEYTIIQGSV
+5362 
-5374 DNSNYDISYTS
+5374 IS
-5385 AKLTI
+5385 
-5390 NTKPITVTAEAK
+5390 
-5402 FKTYGDNDPALTFT
+5402 F
-5416 TPNGALVGND
+5416 
-5426 TLAGALTRVAG
+5426 
-5437 DTVGEYTINQGTVT
+5437 
-5451 NTSNTNYDITYTSA
+5451 TSA

-5488 DPVLTY
+5488 DPALTY

-5501 VGNDTLSGAI
+5501 VGNDTLAGAL

-5524 RIGTLNNPNYL
+5524 RIGTLNNSNYL

-5561 YQTPVSLQATGG
+5561 YQTPVALQATGG
-5573 TEGDLSFS
+5573 TEGDLGFS
-5581 VVTSGSAGCSIQN
+5581 VVSSGSAGCSILN
-5594 SQLSA
+5594 GTLSA

-5623 SATATITV
+5623 SSTATITV

-5640 TAEEKIYGDADPGF
+5640 TAEEKTYGDADPGF
-5654 RFSVTAGSLHGSESL
+5654 RFTVSAGSLHGSDSL
-5669 TGSLVRATG
+5669 TGSLARAAG
-5678 ENAGTYTINQGSLID
+5678 LNVGTYTINQGTLD
-5693 TNNPNYTITYVSS
+5693 NPNYTITYVPS
-5706 QLTVIPRPITITAT
+5706 QLTVIPRPITVTAT

-5731 ALEYTVTT
+5731 VLEYTVTT
-5739 GNIVPSDVIAGEI
+5739 GNIVPSDVIPGEI

-5761 NYNITRGTLVN
+5761 NYNITRGTLGDN
-5772 NNYNIT
+5772 YPNYNIT
-5778 FVTGIFQI
+5778 FVSGIFQI

-5808 ITVQTSGG
+5808 IAVQTSGG
-5816 NGQGAVSYST
+5816 NGQGTVSYSA
-5826 QNGTGSCSVAGT
+5826 QNGTGSCSIAGT

-5844 TGTCTVTATKA
+5844 AGTCTVTATKA
-5855 AEGGYLEAISNSITV
+5855 AEGGYLEAISNPITV
-5870 TIEKADQTIT
+5870 TVEKADQTIT
-5880 FASITDHNYSPTPM
+5880 FAQIIDHNYSPTPM
-5894 AMTPTASSG
+5894 AITPTASSG

-5912 PNVCSTENL
+5912 PNVCSTDDLE
-5921 AVQMLDSGMCTIA
+5921 VQMLDSGMCTIA

-5940 RNFNAAPTVTRSFE
+5940 RNYNAAPTVTRSFE
-5954 IRAVAPFAPTITAV
+5954 IRAVVPFAPTITAV

-6072 TSVQQ
+6072 ATALQ

-6087 VTVQSMSGGRR
+6087 VTVQSVSGGRR

-6199 GDLVFERGKSTLT
+6199 GDLVFARGKSTLT